1 MVDHGEEV
9 AGFEAA
15 VEEGV
20 EHVLGGEVEADGA
33 VISGFEF
40 REAGAEGGGGVGDIL
55 HDVGGEPDFADAD
68 FLVVGEDFEGALHG
82 ADAVVDAGE
91 NVAVPVGGAFEEA
104 AVEDGVVFGE
114 GPHSRM
120 PFLGMQRYRLFRQSQ
135 REGATTQIFCTQACR
150 GSRMI
155 AWRQGR
161 PRLPRIRRFLWTITT
176 ALLRSSTNSPQFVPF
191 GDNSSP
197 PKNPKSPKITGKH
210 SPQKQN
216 CV

>member
-33 VISGFEF
+33 VICGFEF

-68 FLVVGEDFEGALHG
+68 FFVVGEDFEGALHG

-114 GPHSRM
+114 GPHSRL

-135 REGATTQIFCTQACR
+135 RGGDHTNLPHPGMSWQPDDCLAA
-150 GSRMI
+150 GSS
-155 AWRQGR
+155 
-161 PRLPRIRRFLWTITT
+161 P
-176 ALLRSSTNSPQFVPF
+176 SSTNPMVSEENGTVTVFILHGFHGFCGQSRRHRYGCPQ
-191 GDNSSP
+191 
-197 PKNPKSPKITGKH
+197 I
-210 SPQKQN
+210 
-216 CV
+216 